1 MRKVYL
7 LIYVITG
14 ILMCGCSDELS
25 YYEGRR
31 PSLERNYLHF
41 DIDRWKLSLKDCE
54 ETTIV
59 GTVKSSHPW
68 SFQGLPD
75 WLIVTP
81 DKGEANEELGT
92 KVELTMA
99 ENETMMSRVSVFS
112 LQSVASD
119 YTYQVDLTASQ
130 PAGEMY
136 ATLEDGTTLM
146 HIDAKKQTLAIKIR
160 TNIPDP
166 YVEFSE
172 TWGKVTWNAVS
183 QIIDLEVEFWNS
195 ANRRTGAIYISSD
208 EERQSGDSY
217 KKVGIHIIQDAAQ
230 VECGEPMYFLAEGGT
245 KTQTIHSDA
254 AWTIKT
260 DASWVSVSPESGDA
274 GETEIRVS
282 VLPTSVTYDRSA
294 SVRFYINDSEKDYFT
309 VEQDGLRMEVSP
321 YTININ
327 ADGVADSDI
336 TIDSNVSWQL
346 ASKPEWVIINPE
358 KGPKGETSIS
368 VAAQKNNSLNTR
380 SGEIEFTD
388 FDTGGITR
396 TVTVGQS
403 ALDIGED
410 VTMEFGW
417 QASSRSLDI
426 PLPNN
431 WQTMVSDGW
440 ITLSDYMGTGQK
452 TIEVSVSKNDSE
464 EARRGT
470 ITITS
475 EGKTFDVM
483 VVQKGQFIHI
493 DTPASTVGAMGG
505 VINLQV
511 SATMAVVPSIEY
523 DGEVTGWI
531 TYDDAGDN
539 NYNITIAYN
548 PSGIDRTATFVL
560 TTTETDVAD
569 TWSAGV
575 KMKITQLGRQLSCD
589 VAEIVSF
596 AKGGTTDIY
605 TITAEGDY
613 KISKSADSTWFSLIH
628 DEENSK
634 FYLAVTENKTDSER
648 KGQIVISLSNLPES
662 EEKKLIIE
670 VSQRSIYDDEILWQ
684 DYEDEQD
691 L

>member
-1 MRKVYL
+1 MRKAYL

-14 ILMCGCSDELS
+14 ILMCGCSDYLADYGE
-25 YYEGRR
+25 RR

-41 DIDRWKLSLKDCE
+41 DVDRWKLSLKNSE
-54 ETTIV
+54 ESTIE

-75 WLIVTP
+75 WLTVTP
-81 DKGEANEELGT
+81 DKGEANEESGT
-92 KVELTMA
+92 KVELTIA

-112 LQSVASD
+112 LQSMASD

-136 ATLEDGTTLM
+136 ATLEDGSSRM
-146 HIDAKKQTLAIKIR
+146 DIDAKKQTVVLKIE

-166 YVEFSE
+166 YVEFSQA
-172 TWGKVTWNAVS
+172 WGKTAWNADN
-183 QIIDLEVEFWNS
+183 QEINLEVEFWNGS
-195 ANRRTGAIYISSD
+195 FSRGGYIYICSD
-208 EERQSGDSY
+208 EERQSGNAY
-217 KKVGIHIIQDAAQ
+217 EKKAIYINQLPAAL
-230 VECGEPMYFLAEGGT
+230 ESGEPMYFLAEGGT
-245 KTQTIHSDA
+245 KTRIIHSDA
-254 AWTIKT
+254 AWAVKT
-260 DASWVSVSPESGDA
+260 NQSWISVSPESGDA

-309 VEQDGLRMEVSP
+309 VEQDGLRMEASP

-493 DTPASTVGAMGG
+493 DTPASTVDAMGG

-548 PSGIDRTATFVL
+548 PSGIERTATFIL
-560 TTTETDVAD
+560 ATTETDAAD
-569 TWSAGV
+569 TWSSGV
-575 KMKITQLGRQLSCD
+575 KMKITQKGRQLSCD
-589 VAEIVSF
+589 VAEIISF
-596 AKGGTTDIY
+596 AKGGTTDRY
-605 TITAEGDY
+605 TITADGDY

-648 KGQIVISLSNLPES
+648 KGQIEISLSNLPES
-662 EEKKLIIE
+662 EEKKLIID
-670 VSQRSIYDDEILWQ
+670 VYQRSIYDNEILWQ
-684 DYEDEQD
+684 DYDDEQD

>member
-1 MRKVYL
+1 MRKAYL
-7 LIYVITG
+7 LIYVITV
-14 ILMCGCSDELS
+14 ILMCGCSDSLGDYGE
-25 YYEGRR
+25 RR

-41 DIDRWKLSLKDCE
+41 DVDRWELSLKNSQE
-54 ETTIV
+54 STIK

-75 WLIVTP
+75 WLTVTP
-81 DKGEANEELGT
+81 DKGEANEEYGT
-92 KVELTMA
+92 DVELTIA

-112 LQSVASD
+112 LQSMASD

-136 ATLEDGTTLM
+136 ATLEDGSTSM
-146 HIDAKKQTLAIKIR
+146 DIDAKKQTVVIKIE

-166 YVEFSE
+166 YVEFSQA
-172 TWGKVTWNAVS
+172 WGKATWNADK
-183 QIIDLEVEFWNS
+183 QEINLEVEFLNGS
-195 ANRRTGAIYISSD
+195 YSRSGYIYICSD
-208 EERQSGDSY
+208 EERQSGNTY
-217 KKVGIHIIQDAAQ
+217 GRKVIYIKQLPAAL
-230 VECGEPMYFLAEGGT
+230 ESGEPMYFLAEGGT
-245 KTQTIHSDA
+245 KTRIIHSDA
-254 AWTIKT
+254 AWAVKT
-260 DASWVSVSPESGDA
+260 NQSWISVSPESGDA

-505 VINLQV
+505 GINLQV
-511 SATMAVVPSIEY
+511 NSTMAVVPSIEY
-523 DGEVTGWI
+523 DGDVTDWI
-531 TYDDAGDN
+531 TYEDAGDN
-539 NYNITIAYN
+539 NYNLTIAYN
-548 PSGIDRTATFVL
+548 PSGIDRTATFIL
-560 TTTETDVAD
+560 ATTETDAAD
-569 TWSAGV
+569 TWSSGV

-589 VAEIVSF
+589 AAEIVSF

-605 TITAEGDY
+605 TITAEGNY
-613 KISKSADSTWFSLIH
+613 RISKSADSTWFSLIH
-628 DEENSK
+628 DEENRK
-634 FYLAVTENKTDSER
+634 FYLAVTENLTDVER
-648 KGQIVISLSNLPES
+648 KGQIEISLLDLPES

-670 VSQRSIYDDEILWQ
+670 VTQKSKLDTE
-684 DYEDEQD
+684 
-691 L
+691 